1 MTADGRGHEA
11 LLRHSAPRGF
21 FCFEVLLCGLS
32 SIAET
37 LGSKA
42 SRPVSAYA
50 IHIQGY
56 DEVAELRRGPARYF
70 ACYHHARPH
79 QSLGDR
85 TTAGVYETPLPRDL
99 RLSLRARGG

>member
-1 MTADGRGHEA
+1 
-11 LLRHSAPRGF
+11 LS
-21 FCFEVLLCGLS
+21 EVLSCGLS

-50 IHIQGY
+50 IHSQGY
-56 DEVAELRRGPARYF
+56 DEVAELHRGPARYF
-70 ACYHHARPH
+70 ALDHHARLQ

-85 TTAGVYETPLPRDL
+85 TTAGVYETPVPRDP